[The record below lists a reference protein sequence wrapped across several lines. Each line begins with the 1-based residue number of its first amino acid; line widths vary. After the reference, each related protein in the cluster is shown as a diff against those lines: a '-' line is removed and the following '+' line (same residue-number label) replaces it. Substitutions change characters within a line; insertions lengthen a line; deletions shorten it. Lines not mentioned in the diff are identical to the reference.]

1 VIPLDGSLD
10 LAYFIMVCN
19 MMIQGSQTLWLG
31 SQECFGIEISI
42 AYLSNTQRE
51 TTRME
56 PNDATLSRFMRRQVR
71 IQDKKSSNKSN
82 KG

>member
-1 VIPLDGSLD
+1 
-10 LAYFIMVCN
+10 
-19 MMIQGSQTLWLG
+19 
-31 SQECFGIEISI
+31 
-42 AYLSNTQRE
+42 
-51 TTRME
+51 ME